1 MTALAVAIP
10 DVAVVSEEGG
20 KSYLDYSQFHR
31 GQREAYWSTARFTLV
46 LAGTQ
51 GGKTAVGPPWLLKQI
66 QERGPGDYMVVGPT
80 FTLMEKKAL
89 PEFLRL
95 FEDALNLGKY
105 NKNNRTF
112 TFTRESA
119 RRLWGVDSLIPTRV
133 FFGYGE
139 NPNSLESATIKAVW
153 IDEGGQKEFKRESW
167 DAILRRLSIEEGP
180 VLLTSTPYLLGW
192 LSELV
197 KKAKELGVKVINF
210 PSIANPRFPRTEWER
225 AKAALPPWKFNM
237 FYRGVFE
244 RPAGMIYGCWSEENV
259 IPAFTIPEH
268 WLRFLGL
275 DFGGVNTCGLFIAKE
290 LNHDNQPTGRY
301 IGYREYL
308 SGGKTAAE
316 HSRDLL
322 RGEPRIPVAYG
333 GSKSEGQWRD
343 EFAAAG
349 LGVLPPV
356 VTEVEVG
363 INRVYSMI
371 APDEE
376 GLRQFLVLDSMKSF
390 IDELLDYKRPVDE
403 NGEPMEGIED
413 QHAYHRMD
421 AARYILS
428 YLARPIVSRIWL

>member
-95 FEDALNLGKY
+95 FQDALNLGKY
-105 NKNNRTF
+105 NENKRTF
-112 TFTRESA
+112 TFTREAA

-167 DAILRRLSIEEGP
+167 DALLRRLSIEEGP

-210 PSIANPRFPRTEWER
+210 PSIANPRFPRAEWER
-225 AKAALPPWKFNM
+225 AKAALPGWKFNM
-237 FYRGVFE
+237 FYRGLFE
-244 RPAGMIYGCWSEENV
+244 RPAGMIYGCWSDENI
-259 IPAFTIPEH
+259 IPHMEIPKH
-268 WLRFLGL
+268 WPRFLGL
-275 DFGGVNTCGLFIAKE
+275 DFGGVNTCAIFIAKE
-290 LNHDNQPTGRY
+290 LDSDSQPTGRY

-308 SGGKTAAE
+308 AGGKTANGHA
-316 HSRDLL
+316 RDLL
-322 RGEPRIPVAYG
+322 KGEPMTPTAVG

-349 LGVLPPV
+349 LGVYPPV

-363 INRVYSMI
+363 IDRQYAMI
-371 APDEE
+371 APNEQ
-376 GLRQFLVLDSMKSF
+376 GLRRFLVLDSLTAFK
-390 IDELLDYKRPVDE
+390 DQVLDYTRELDE
-403 NGEPMEGIED
+403 NGEPTEKIKD
-413 QHAYHRMD
+413 KDLYHYMD
-421 AARYILS
+421 AGRYILS
-428 YLARPIVSRIWL
+428 YLHAGYDGSWVA